1 MNNKQVLRSAAWFG
15 TTDKNGFMY
24 RSWMKNQGI
33 PDHEFQGKPII
44 GICNTWSEL
53 TPCNAHFRKIAEH
66 VKKGI
71 LEAGGY
77 PVEFPIFSNGESNL
91 RPTAMFTRNLASMD
105 VEEAIRGNPIDGVV
119 LLTGCDKTT
128 PALLMGAASCDI
140 PAIVVTGGPM
150 LNGKHKGKDIGAGTI
165 VWQMHE
171 ELKAGKID
179 LNEFLSAESGMSRSA
194 GTCNTMGTASTM
206 ACMAEAL
213 GTSLPHN
220 AAIPAVDSRRYV
232 LAHLSGMRIVDMVH
246 ENLRLSKILTK
257 EAFENAIKVNAAI
270 GGSTNAVIHLK
281 AIAGRIGVDL
291 QLDDWN
297 RVGRGMPTIVDL
309 QPSGRFL
316 MEEFYYSG
324 GLPAVIRRMGEANLL
339 PHPQALTVNGQT
351 IWENCQQSPI
361 YNDEVIRKIDN
372 PIRQDG
378 GMCILRGN
386 LAPKGAVLKP
396 SAATP
401 ELMKHRGRAVVFEN
415 FDDYKARINDPDLD
429 VDETCILV
437 MKNAGPKGYPGMAEV
452 GNMGL
457 PPKILAKGITDMV
470 RISDARMSGTAYG
483 TVVLHVAPEAMAGGP
498 LAVVQ
503 NGDFIELDAYAGKLH
518 LEVSDEELKQRLEN
532 LAPPAPPSFIG
543 GYRKLYVEHV
553 LQADEGCDFDFLV
566 GCRGSEVPR
575 HSH

>member
-77 PVEFPIFSNGESNL
+77 PVEFPVFSNGESNL

-246 ENLRLSKILTK
+246 EDLRLSKILTK

-339 PHPQALTVNGQT
+339 PHPHALTVNGQG

-503 NGDFIELDAYAGKLH
+503 NGDFIELDAYEGKLH

>member
-77 PVEFPIFSNGESNL
+77 PVEFPVFSNGESNL

-171 ELKAGKID
+171 ELKACKID

>member
-77 PVEFPIFSNGESNL
+77 PVEFPVFSNGESNL

-246 ENLRLSKILTK
+246 EDLRLSKILTK

-324 GLPAVIRRMGEANLL
+324 GLPAVIRRMGEANFL

-415 FDDYKARINDPDLD
+415 FDDYKSRINDPDLD

-518 LEVSDEELKQRLEN
+518 LEVSDEEIKQRLEN

-553 LQADEGCDFDFLV
+553 LQADEGCDFDFLI